1 MSSTV
6 SDTKPQKPWAVVEP
20 NLKYYKSNLAVLE
33 PEVVKALNSAPEEP
47 IPTEDDVQVRGVNNP
62 LCVVILGFGTS
73 RVLDEILKMNKTISH
88 IVVIEPNLN
97 RFHATLKRHFCAH
110 ILDDKKIDFLL
121 GVPDSE
127 IQHHIYQAFT
137 RFDPKDGSRAQTCL
151 KPEIVPDPF
160 VYSAKGV
167 MGEVATKA
175 LTEKVLAAST
185 SVFQSMGCASDTFN
199 RWIQTQKNFETLQE
213 AYSIDKAYNKF
224 SDMPHIVVGA
234 GPSMEEFIKVC
245 KEKDLTKKAC
255 IIACDASLR
264 RLLKEG
270 IRPHF
275 VTRCERKLTAIFD
288 GVKKE
293 DTDDIYYVS
302 YPWCDVE
309 FTKLFKNNIMVYRAN
324 GICNWSGYKHAELNG
339 GVSSANAGLQ
349 LAYELGAKEIIITGI
364 DLCFIDNASHV
375 PGTKVEFDIEKSRPL
390 WKEIKTNEDKIA
402 TQIPVWKR
410 CHGEYEN
417 SILKYK
423 RNRKLNVYNTSL
435 KGAVIA
441 GTTVKSWDDL
451 SNTFKKDVF
460 PIARLK
466 KHLYKFNKKEK
477 VAFEKR
483 KKDAIDYLSQVLKD
497 LKEVFAGLDDCLNNN
512 LREEVKCMNQ
522 LKSQYEP
529 KEYFRILGDVTKS
542 LKEIYSSPAKVI
554 DGFKGKHYNNAL
566 FTQLISDTLQLDI
579 FKAENK
585 VRSMKNV
592 MPDEHERMK
601 QYIFLHAQVFRLI
614 EYYAR
619 ETKALL
625 EGQKMFLSWEKESDN
640 SGTMSKPSGKF
651 NCS

>member
-1 MSSTV
+1 MSSTA
-6 SDTKPQKPWAVVEP
+6 SDTKPQKPWAVLEP
-20 NLKYYKSNLAVLE
+20 NLKYYKSNLSVLE
-33 PEVVKALNSAPEEP
+33 PEVVKALEKAPEEP
-47 IPTEDDVQVRGVNNP
+47 VPVEDDVQVRGVKNP
-62 LCVVILGFGTS
+62 LCAVILGFGTS
-73 RVLDEILKMNKTISH
+73 RVVEEILKLRKTVSH
-88 IVVIEPNLN
+88 IIIIEPSLN
-97 RFHATLKRHFCAH
+97 RFHATLRRHFCAQ
-110 ILDDKKIDFLL
+110 ILNDKKIDFLL

-137 RFDPKDGSRAQTCL
+137 RFDEKEGSRAQTCL
-151 KPEIVPDPF
+151 KPEIIPDPF
-160 VYSAKGV
+160 VYSSKGV

-175 LTEKVLAAST
+175 LTEKILAAAT

-199 RWIQTQKNFETLQE
+199 RWIQTQKNFDTLQE
-213 AYSIDKAYNKF
+213 AYSIDKAYKKF

-234 GPSMEEFIKVC
+234 GPSMEDFIKEC

-293 DTDDIYYVS
+293 DTNDIYYVS

-309 FTKLFKNNIMVYRAN
+309 FTKMFKNNVMVYRAN
-324 GICNWSGYKHAELNG
+324 GICNWTGYKHAELNG

-349 LAYELGAKEIIITGI
+349 LAYELGAKEIVITGI

-390 WKEIKTNEDKIA
+390 WKEVKTNEDKVA

-417 SILKYK
+417 SIIKYK

-441 GTTVKSWDDL
+441 GTTVKPWDDL
-451 SNTFKKDVF
+451 SSLFKKDVF

-466 KHLYKFNKKEK
+466 KHLYKFGDKEK
-477 VAFEKR
+477 KNFEGR
-483 KKDAIDYLSQVLKD
+483 KETAINYLNQLLKD
-497 LKEVFAGLDDCLNNN
+497 LKEVFASLDDSLNNN
-512 LREEVKCMNQ
+512 MREEVKCMNQ
-522 LKSQYEP
+522 LKALYEP
-529 KEYFRILGDVTKS
+529 KEYFRMLGDVTKS
-542 LKEIYSSPAKVI
+542 LKEVYGSPAKVV
-554 DGFKGKHYNNAL
+554 DDFKGKYYTNKL

-585 VRSMKNV
+585 VRSMRNL

-625 EGQKMFLSWEKESDN
+625 EGQKMKLTWEQESDN
-640 SGTMSKPSGKF
+640 RGAMSKPQGQF